1 MTDFSFITS
10 HHERKMV
17 ESAFKAISIAEKWE
31 FLKTFKPNANEGFMF
46 TSNETAEEIM
56 TCVNEAYNG
65 GHSGASMAWTMR
77 IMQLIAR
84 KGVDGLA
91 VRLNTN

>member
-1 MTDFSFITS
+1 
-10 HHERKMV
+10 
-17 ESAFKAISIAEKWE
+17 
-31 FLKTFKPNANEGFMF
+31 MF

-84 KGVDGLA
+84 EGVDGLA